1 MKKQQFTTVRAAVF
15 LLTFTSLFF
24 NGNAQNEP
32 NPKDTI
38 KHQMP
43 EVEVFGSLGKSM
55 ENIFS
60 ATTLNKQNIQE
71 NLGNGSINNIFDL
84 IPSMITTSD
93 AGTGVGYTYMRI
105 RGVDQTR
112 INVTM
117 NGVAINDAESQG
129 SWLVNLPDLGNNV
142 GSLNVQRGVGNSSNG
157 SSAFGASM
165 NFATMQSGTKPFLEI
180 SSGVGSFQTFR
191 NSITAGSGL
200 YKDRVSVLVSYS
212 NILSNGY
219 INYSKARLNSLFFN
233 TDIKLNKK
241 NSVSKYHHSLVFNLF
256 FGDEKTGLAWNGVPS
271 NMLESDRRYN
281 SCGEYFDENGN
292 ALHYDNET
300 DNYTQTHF
308 QLFYKIVNSKSGYF
322 LNIGTH
328 LTRGFGYYEQYKE
341 DKKYSAYG
349 LPNYILNDST
359 IKRSD
364 FITQKWLDNYFYG
377 INFSTGKSVKFANA
391 NSLKWNVNGS
401 LNQYD
406 GEHYGKLIWSQNNSS
421 IPQNY
426 EWYYG
431 TGKKTQGNVAGNLAY
446 QIKKWTLFAELQ
458 YRLISYKIGGI
469 DDDMIDISQYYFWN
483 FFNPKTSISYNWSK
497 NKVEQSLYFSFAM
510 ANREPTRSDIVDAPL
525 LSKPVPE
532 TLYDFELG
540 YLLNLEKYRLNV
552 NGYFMYYDHQL
563 VLTGQINDV
572 GAAIMSNVDKSY
584 RAGIEVVSHYQP
596 NKYFTW
602 NFNTTLSAN
611 KILDYT
617 QFVETYDENWEFLSM
632 TEEYLG
638 TTDISFSP
646 NIVVGNEFIFTPI
659 KSFNI
664 GLATKFIGKQYID
677 NSSNENYILK
687 PYTITNLNL
696 SYQFKECKNFK
707 VSIFFSINN
716 IFNAKYESNAWLW
729 KAYVSGVEQFSDGY
743 YPQAGINFFGGIK
756 VRL

>member
-15 LLTFTSLFF
+15 LLTFTSLFL

-729 KAYVSGVEQFSDGY
+729 KAYVGGVEQFSDGY